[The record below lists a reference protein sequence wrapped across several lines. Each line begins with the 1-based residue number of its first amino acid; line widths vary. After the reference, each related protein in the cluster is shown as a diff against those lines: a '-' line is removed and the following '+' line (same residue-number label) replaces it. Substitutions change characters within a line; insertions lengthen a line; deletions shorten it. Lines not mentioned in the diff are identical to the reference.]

1 MDENPGIA
9 KTVATKRGESMSTQL
24 LKDLVTNTS
33 LLLAISIVYNLFF
46 IHFDRQKKWLEGIIG
61 VFVGGMGM
69 LLMLN
74 TVSFSNGIIFD
85 TRSILISVTGLFL
98 GYLPTIIATVIISAY
113 RISLGGAG
121 ALTGVLVT
129 VTSAVIG
136 LICYKYQLQ
145 KILKKPKMVWPEL
158 YGWRCQAH
166 LTY

>member
-1 MDENPGIA
+1 
-9 KTVATKRGESMSTQL
+9 MSTQL

-46 IHFDRQKKWLEGIIG
+46 IHFDRQKKWLDGIIG
-61 VFVGGMGM
+61 IFVGGMGM

-98 GYLPTIIATVIISAY
+98 GYLTTIIATVIISAY

-136 LICYKYQLQ
+136 LI
-145 KILKKPKMVWPEL
+145 W
-158 YGWRCQAH
+158 
-166 LTY
+166 